1 MQETFNKM
9 FYAVAE
15 KAVDVDTYKTLAN
28 KVQDMSEKLK
38 SRNKEEAELAQEIQ
52 KLEKES
58 TSEPSRTKRKYT
70 KRNPRNISSPNESFS
85 DNNISTELQS
95 INANTVRTYG
105 GIEYN
110 TEVLKDYESA
120 IEEYS
125 NNTSQSIGY
134 NFEQLQDFME
144 NDGLTVAEIGDDA
157 VNNLVSRMRG
167 TVFSVE
173 MVNSYDD
180 IVEPLLIGSKILHDE
195 HMSLIRRLQWE
206 NTAYAIQMLETLRNI
221 RQADQEV
228 GSSLFLQMRQFM
240 RQPVW
245 YTLGQAA
252 ISLLKFTGSTLWSVL
267 FGRDK
272 TVTVQEKILKATR
285 EQTEFLRTGQIE
297 QQRGFFTRLLDQ
309 GIAGMPLRKLGRT
322 LLSGIGIDKD
332 TAQQREDQKSL
343 GQTAQGGIMGKLS
356 DLMYRGEITKK
367 GRTAGIT
374 GGGEIQEVKLVE
386 TSDNLILDVVDNRLL
401 ELVGI
406 SYANSNKSL
415 EYSKAQ
421 TVIGNNTVSELKKA
435 QRVDKKMIDIIE
447 DVEKNT
453 KLSARE
459 QRRLRR
465 QLFAQNMVKIISGVV
480 GNILQMGNMIV
491 NAIKLL
497 GVALAGKLLGGKMG
511 GMLGGALGK
520 GGLKGIG
527 GLLAK
532 GAKFLGPIGILG
544 AAGYS
549 AYSGMGDANDH
560 FGLEGELDATIGQK
574 LSSALGGIA
583 ESFTFGLMDSGKV
596 ARAIHGFGEDVKDKI
611 GGMFTAARDYIN
623 SDDTLTEKLFMNPLK
638 GLISSIKSIPALF
651 TTIGKE
657 MINSLPIVGG
667 MQRFRNWF
675 NGQEEEAVDYHA
687 IANAPTPVPQA
698 NTLPQNNHHQQDE
711 GGWFNKAK
719 SWFASEE
726 SPSDSEMVKT
736 VLELPNLEQEM
747 RDINTQKNIEALDNL
762 NGEIKEG
769 NGQLLGA
776 LNKLIEVVTKSS
788 EPSNSNQFPIGHDDL
803 TYQNVYGAN

>member
-1 MQETFNKM
+1 MINELTNM
-9 FYAVAE
+9 AFY
-15 KAVDVDTYKTLAN
+15 KATDKAMSGDIYRDLGSKVQSMSKDLLAN
-28 KVQDMSEKLK
+28 KTYEKQSKELYDVE
-38 SRNKEEAELAQEIQ
+38 NKQL
-52 KLEKES
+52 
-58 TSEPSRTKRKYT
+58 
-70 KRNPRNISSPNESFS
+70 
-85 DNNISTELQS
+85 D
-95 INANTVRTYG
+95 
-105 GIEYN
+105 
-110 TEVLKDYESA
+110 VLKDTKSTQTDYLNETKELNDNFKSYEKSF
-120 IEEYS
+120 ENSS
-125 NNTSQSIGY
+125 NHTIHSIGY

-206 NTAYAIQMLETLRNI
+206 NTAYTIQMLETLRNI

-272 TVTVQEKILKATR
+272 TITVQEKILKATR
-285 EQTEFLRTGQIE
+285 EQTEFLRTGQIV

-322 LLSGIGIDKD
+322 LLSGIGIDKE

-421 TVIGNNTVSELKKA
+421 TVIGSNTVSELKKA
-435 QRVDKKMIDIIE
+435 HKSDKNLIDIIE

-465 QLFAQNMVKIISGVV
+465 QLFAQNMMKIISGVV

-497 GVALAGKLLGGKMG
+497 GVALAGKLLGG
-511 GMLGGALGK
+511 ALGK

-527 GLLAK
+527 GMLAR

-549 AYSGMGDANDH
+549 AYSGMGNVNDH

-638 GLISSIKSIPALF
+638 GLISSIKAIPALF

-675 NGQEEEAVDYHA
+675 YDQEEEAVDYHA
-687 IANAPTPVPQA
+687 IANAPTQVPQA
-698 NTLPQNNHHQQDE
+698 NTLPQNNQQQQGE
-711 GGWFNKAK
+711 GGWFNRVS

-726 SPSDSEMVKT
+726 SPSDSEMIRT

-747 RDINTQKNIEALDNL
+747 RDINAQANSEAIDNL
-762 NGEIKEG
+762 NGEIRQG

-788 EPSNSNQFPIGHDDL
+788 EPSNSNQFPMGHDDL